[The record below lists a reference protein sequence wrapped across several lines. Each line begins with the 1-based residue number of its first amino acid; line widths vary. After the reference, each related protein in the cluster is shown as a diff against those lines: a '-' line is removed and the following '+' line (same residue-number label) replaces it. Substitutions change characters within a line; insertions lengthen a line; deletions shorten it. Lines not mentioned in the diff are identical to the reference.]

1 MLPQTYNLWVA
12 IFLVLPKKKK
22 KKKVVGCV
30 RFKSTNLK
38 QSEKNKILELLELN
52 LKDII
57 K

>member
-12 IFLVLPKKKK
+12 IFLVLPE

-38 QSEKNKILELLELN
+38 QSENNKFLELLELN

-57 K
+57 M